1 MLFPNVC
8 LHKKLKDVHRLQMCV
23 CACMC
28 LCVRLYVWVFAT
40 YRGGAMHVLSCQWLP
55 LTYTQEDK
63 HTPDCL
69 HLCARGRWDS
79 CVCVYTHFRL
89 DVCVRAYIRAR
100 LCLCFL
106 RINNAIRTDYES
118 AEQTDTDCAQR
129 TCSQTKTHTE
139 LRLWINVRMQDD
151 NSASDFL
158 GQDGYAWPQS
168 IHMENAVG
176 EWAGHYRTDS
186 TWAVTRSNS
195 KQNEQ
200 LAGVAWLK

>member
-1 MLFPNVC
+1 MCVFVKAQGHASFANVC
-8 LHKKLKDVHRLQMCV
+8 LSARTCV
-23 CACMC
+23 C
-28 LCVRLYVWVFAT
+28 LCVCVCVFST

-55 LTYTQEDK
+55 LTHTQEDK
-63 HTPDCL
+63 HTPDGL

-89 DVCVRAYIRAR
+89 DVCVHAYIWAR
-100 LCLCFL
+100 PCLCFL
-106 RINNAIRTDYES
+106 RINNAIQTYYES

-139 LRLWINVRMQDD
+139 LHLWINVRMQDD
-151 NSASDFL
+151 TSASDFL

-176 EWAGHYRTDS
+176 KWAGHYRADS
-186 TWAVTRSNS
+186 T
-195 KQNEQ
+195 
-200 LAGVAWLK
+200 